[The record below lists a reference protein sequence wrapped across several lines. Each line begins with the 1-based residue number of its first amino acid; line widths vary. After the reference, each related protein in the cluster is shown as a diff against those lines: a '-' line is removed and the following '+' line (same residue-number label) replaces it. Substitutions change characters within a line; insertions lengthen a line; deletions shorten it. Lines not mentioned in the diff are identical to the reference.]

1 MNGDSSCKG
10 FLLRLSQIHFQLS
23 SFPAFQDFQISTG
36 AYQSASVVGD
46 LVVGGRDRGVYKYQ
60 KNTKRTPKEYQKEH
74 QKNTKRT
81 PKRTPKELSNIN
93 RNRNSLLRPCCSC
106 WPCWPCCFTLL
117 LTFVGT
123 PDQTDPLSIIGS
135 SIFPQ
140 IRKHLTHT
148 HKILQHPRSYSN
160 GECNSGE
167 SNT

>member
-23 SFPAFQDFQISTG
+23 RFPAVLTKVQASWVTWSWVEG
-36 AYQSASVVGD
+36 TEASA
-46 LVVGGRDRGVYKYQ
+46 KYQ
-60 KNTKRTPKEYQKEH
+60 KNTK
-74 QKNTKRT
+74 KNTKRIPKRI

-93 RNRNSLLRPCCSC
+93 RNRNSLLRPCCS
-106 WPCWPCCFTLL
+106 CWPCCFTLL